1 MIGERWNHNIAYYGL
16 ILNAI
21 PPRAA
26 RALNVGADDG
36 SLARELRRTVPCVLA
51 LDADRATIERAEAED
66 GGAGVRYVR
75 GDVLTAPLEPASFD
89 LVASVAAL
97 HHMDLA
103 AALGRMRNLL
113 RPGGRLVVVGLAR
126 SRLPDDLGY
135 EIAGMA
141 LNRYYQATRG
151 YGSPGAPTPEATYD
165 YAEVRRVADAIL
177 PGVRYRR
184 HLLWRYSLVWQR
196 PG

>member
-177 PGVRYRR
+177 SGVRYRR